1 MKPPSARRPVFLDAT
16 GQRRRTLRRAG
27 AFLAVPIVGY
37 LILMSSSLLGGPSLD
52 TPLIPQPDAATK
64 PKHRPQITPPPAAIE
79 AGGSTPTPG
88 HETEPSDDPST
99 EPSDTPSSA
108 VPAGAPTTPGVVPT
122 APTTTAPSGAPTA
135 PPGNPTTAP
144 TTGPT
149 TTPTTTTPGPTPAT
163 THNGNKPTQPPGRTK
178 TPGQP

>member
-1 MKPPSARRPVFLDAT
+1 VKPPSARRPVFLDAT

-64 PKHRPQITPPPAAIE
+64 SKHLPQITPPPAAIK
-79 AGGSTPTPG
+79 ADGSTPTPDQ
-88 HETEPSDDPST
+88 TEPSDDPSS

-108 VPAGAPTTPGVVPT
+108 VPTVAPTTPGVVPT
-122 APTTTAPSGAPTA
+122 APTTTAPSGSPTA
-135 PPGNPTTAP
+135 PPGKQ
-144 TTGPT
+144 T
-149 TTPTTTTPGPTPAT
+149 TTPTTTRAPTPAT
-163 THNGNKPTQPPGRTK
+163 THNGNKPTTPPGHTK

>member
-64 PKHRPQITPPPAAIE
+64 SKHGPQITPPPAAIE
-79 AGGSTPTPG
+79 VGGSTPAPD

-99 EPSDTPSSA
+99 DPSDTPSA
-108 VPAGAPTTPGVVPT
+108 VPTVAPTTPGVVPPT
-122 APTTTAPSGAPTA
+122 APTTAPTTAPSGSPTA
-135 PPGNPTTAP
+135 PPGQP

-149 TTPTTTTPGPTPAT
+149 TTPSPTPAT
-163 THNGNKPTQPPGRTK
+163 THNGNKPTTPPPGQTK
-178 TPGQP
+178 TPGKP